1 MGDLGSIPGSGRS
14 PGGEHGSPLQYSCLE
29 NPHGQR
35 SRAGCSPRGLSRT
48 RLSDLAQHS
57 QRKKSALLGMVVTQM
72 NARFKTHFTIHLSYV
87 RFAFYTS
94 KKKREAQEGKSD
106 QNITQQEKH
115 TEVQRLVLECFSL
128 SPRIRVLRLR
138 RDRGPHP
145 SSASGADAAP
155 RPLGTAP
162 PTSGTRRR
170 RLSRQNALSPPSPP
184 RPVPSVFLH
193 HQLAGRSLPPA
204 FPDAEAAGTRGPV
217 PATLLTSFTSPHPD

>member
-1 MGDLGSIPGSGRS
+1 MNKQYNSLVALTVKEFACNVGDLGSIPGSGRS

-94 KKKREAQEGKSD
+94 KKKKRGSRREKRP
-106 QNITQQEKH
+106 KH
-115 TEVQRLVLECFSL
+115 HSTGETH
-128 SPRIRVLRLR
+128 
-138 RDRGPHP
+138 G
-145 SSASGADAAP
+145 SSAPGFGVFFFIPENSG
-155 RPLGTAP
+155 
-162 PTSGTRRR
+162 PTSPTRQRPASLVSLGGRR
-170 RLSRQNALSPPSPP
+170 GSPPARNCTPNFRDSPSPP
-184 RPVPSVFLH
+184 LAPKRALPSKPS
-193 HQLAGRSLPPA
+193 QAGPLCLPSP
-204 FPDAEAAGTRGPV
+204 PTRG
-217 PATLLTSFTSPHPD
+217 

>member
-1 MGDLGSIPGSGRS
+1 MVKNSPATWETWVRSLGREDPLEEGMAA
-14 PGGEHGSPLQYSCLE
+14 PLQYSCLE

-35 SRAGCSPRGLSRT
+35 SREGCSPRGLSRT
-48 RLSDLAQHS
+48 RLSDLAQDS
-57 QRKKSALLGMVVTQM
+57 KRKESALLGMVVTQM
-72 NARFKTHFTIHLSYV
+72 NARFKTHFTVHLSYV

-94 KKKREAQEGKSD
+94 KKREAQEGKSD
-106 QNITQQEKH
+106 QDITQQEKH

-170 RLSRQNALSPPSPP
+170 HLSRQNALSPPSPP
-184 RPVPSVFLH
+184 RPVPAVFLH
-193 HQLAGRSLPPA
+193 HQLAGRS
-204 FPDAEAAGTRGPV
+204 
-217 PATLLTSFTSPHPD
+217 